1 MIGFNYLGRMG
12 QLGNQMF
19 QVASLKG
26 IAKNN
31 GYNFCIP
38 NHNEV
43 LIDNLG
49 NKLRIELFH
58 PFNLKNISQ
67 LNLQTIEESRPS
79 VSESRFSFDVNLY
92 NNCPDWINLVG
103 YFQTE
108 KYFKNIELEV
118 KEDFSF
124 KDKILIPCKDMISKV
139 ENPISLH
146 IRRGDYLINSG
157 NHHNLS
163 LEYYEN
169 SLSMFD
175 SDRNVIIFSDDPEW
189 CKQQKIFEDDRF
201 LVAEGNSSYVD
212 LCLMTL
218 CPEHII
224 ANSSFSWWGAW
235 LSNSNRVIAPSKWFG
250 PNNSHLDT
258 KDLYPEAWEII

>member
-1 MIGFNYLGRMG
+1 MIGFNYFGRMG

-19 QVASLKG
+19 QLASLKG
-26 IAKNN
+26 IARNN

-43 LIDNLG
+43 IIDNLG
-49 NKLRIELFH
+49 NKLRIEIFN

-67 LNLQTIEESRPS
+67 LNLQTIDESRPS
-79 VSESRFSFDVNLY
+79 VSESGFSFDENLY
-92 NNCPDWINLVG
+92 NNCPDWVNVVG
-103 YFQTE
+103 YLQTE
-108 KYFKNIELEV
+108 KYFKNIESEI

-124 KDKILIPCKDMISKV
+124 KNEILDPCKEMISQV

-146 IRRGDYLINSG
+146 IRRGDFLINSG

-163 LEYYEN
+163 LDYYET
-169 SLSMFD
+169 SLSMFENN
-175 SDRNVIIFSDDPEW
+175 RNVIIFSDDSEW
-189 CKQQKIFEDDRF
+189 CKEQELFRDDRF

-212 LCLMTL
+212 LCLMSL
-218 CPEHII
+218 CSEHII
-224 ANSSFSWWGAW
+224 ANSTFSWWGAW
-235 LSNSNRVIAPSKWFG
+235 LANSNRVIAPRKWFG

-258 KDLYPEAWEII
+258 KDLYPETWEIV